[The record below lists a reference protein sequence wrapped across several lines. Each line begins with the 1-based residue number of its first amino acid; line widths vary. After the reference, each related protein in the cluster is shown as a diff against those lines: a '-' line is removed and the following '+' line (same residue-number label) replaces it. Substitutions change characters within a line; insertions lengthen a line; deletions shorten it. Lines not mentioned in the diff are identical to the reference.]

1 MSIVVLCVLLVQL
14 TTGVQTISDHYTV
27 ATGSSNSSTQ
37 CQQLCFCQNDVF
49 DCNYTHPTVLTKKGE
64 TFALSVAVVDQV
76 GKSVNAMIISSLKL
90 NRGEIGSVKGG
101 QQRRQVKDRCTE
113 LEYTIYSSND
123 HRAVI
128 EINADK
134 SFCCDQTTLMKEVN
148 VTFLPFTCPIGLE
161 PHSRVIDYTCVCDK
175 LIKQYVSK
183 CSLQNGTWS
192 IEMNSD
198 LYDHWIKYVY
208 ANITG
213 SWFLVASVCP
223 YEYCQKHPLNISL
236 VGLIETDEQCAHNRS
251 GVLCGGCPQ
260 GLSLV
265 FGSSNC
271 VQCSNYYLLLI
282 VPFALAGIVLVA
294 FILLTNMTVATG
306 TIHGLI
312 FYANIVSTNQ
322 TLFFPFENS
331 NFLTVFISWLN
342 LDLGIETCFYNG
354 MDSYGK
360 LMLQLV
366 FPAYLFLL
374 IFVFLVLHDRSQ
386 KVARIIGKMNPEATL
401 YTLILLSYSKLV
413 RIIIEALQSA
423 YLGYPQNK
431 FVWFYDGNVSYFA
444 FSHIPRF
451 LVAFIITLFA
461 AVYIVMLSCGQVFS
475 RYSKY
480 KLFKWTT
487 HKYCIHFMNAHHAP
501 LNNDH
506 RYWVGLLLLVKLV
519 YFLLSTLFYANVDVV
534 GLFSASLA
542 SIMLLLKL
550 LNRAYTKR
558 STNFLETLFFINLFV
573 ISIVVANSRTS
584 ISKNIHFI
592 LAYLSMSIVFVSFI
606 VMTVLHTC
614 GKRLSKTYATI
625 RMQSAIRVSQQEER
639 EHLVE
644 DINNETPDDQLREPA
659 LDILI
664 PVQPEDYNI
673 PEPPSPT
680 IQTRQMT
687 TFVDIR

>member
-14 TTGVQTISDHYTV
+14 TIGVQTISDLYTV

-49 DCNYTHPTVLTKKGE
+49 DCNSTHPTVLTKKGE
-64 TFALSVAVVDQV
+64 KFALCIAVVDQM
-76 GKSVNAMIISSLKL
+76 GKSVNATIISSLKL
-90 NRGEIGSVKGG
+90 DPGEIGSLKGG

-123 HRAVI
+123 HQAVI
-128 EINADK
+128 EINVDK
-134 SFCCDQTTLMKEVN
+134 SSCCEQKTFMKEVN
-148 VTFLPFTCPIGLE
+148 VAFLPFTCPIGLE
-161 PHSRVIDYTCVCDK
+161 PHSGVIDYTCVCDQQ
-175 LIKQYVSK
+175 IKQYVSK

-192 IEMNSD
+192 IEMKSD

-213 SWFLVASVCP
+213 WFLVASVCP
-223 YEYCQKHPLNISL
+223 YEYCQKRPLNISL
-236 VGLIETDEQCAHNRS
+236 VGLIETDEQCAYNRS

-265 FGSSNC
+265 FGNSKC

-312 FYANIVSTNQ
+312 FYANIVSANQ
-322 TLFFPFENS
+322 TLFFPFENP

-342 LDLGIETCFYNG
+342 LDLGIETCFYDG

-386 KVARIIGKMNPEATL
+386 KFARIIGKMNPEATL
-401 YTLILLSYSKLV
+401 YTLILISYSKLI
-413 RIIIEALQSA
+413 RIIIAALHLA
-423 YLGYPQNK
+423 YLAYPQNK

-451 LVAFIITLFA
+451 LAAFIITLFA

-506 RYWVGLLLLVKLV
+506 RYWVGLHLLVKLV
-519 YFLLSTLFYANVDVV
+519 YFLLSTLFYANIEVV
-534 GLFSASLA
+534 GLFSGSLA
-542 SIMLLLKL
+542 FVMLLLNL
-550 LNRAYTKR
+550 LNRVYKQR
-558 STNFLETLFFINLFV
+558 STNFLEVLFFINLFV
-573 ISIVVANSRTS
+573 ISIVVANSRNL
-584 ISKNIHFI
+584 ISKNVDFI

-614 GKRLSKTYATI
+614 GKSLSKTYATI
-625 RMQSAIRVSQQEER
+625 RMQFANRIS
-639 EHLVE
+639 
-644 DINNETPDDQLREPA
+644 
-659 LDILI
+659 
-664 PVQPEDYNI
+664 
-673 PEPPSPT
+673 
-680 IQTRQMT
+680 
-687 TFVDIR
+687 

>member
-1 MSIVVLCVLLVQL
+1 MKIDTVLFCISLALL
-14 TTGVQTISDHYTV
+14 TTNVQTAVSGEYNLVV
-27 ATGSSNSSTQ
+27 ASSNSSTQ

-49 DCNYTHPTVLTKKGE
+49 DCNSTHPTVLTKKGE
-64 TFALSVAVVDQV
+64 KFALSVAVVDQV
-76 GKSVNAMIISSLKL
+76 GKPVNATIITSLKL
-90 NRGEIGSVKGG
+90 DPGEIGSLKGG
-101 QQRRQVKDRCTE
+101 QQKRQVDDRCTE

-123 HRAVI
+123 YRAVM

-134 SFCCDQTTLMKEVN
+134 STFMKEVN

-175 LIKQYVSK
+175 QIKQYVSK
-183 CSLQNGTWS
+183 CSLENGTWS
-192 IEMNSD
+192 IEMNSE
-198 LYDHWIKYVY
+198 LFYKWIKYSY
-208 ANITG
+208 ANITK
-213 SWFLVASVCP
+213 SWFLIAASCP
-223 YEYCQKHPLNISL
+223 YEYCQKRPLNISL
-236 VGLIETDEQCAHNRS
+236 VGLIETDEQCAYNRS

-265 FGSSNC
+265 FGSSKC

-312 FYANIVSTNQ
+312 FYANIVAVNHTF
-322 TLFFPFENS
+322 FFPFKNP

-342 LDLGIETCFYNG
+342 LDLGIETCFYDG

-366 FPAYLFLL
+366 FPVYIFLL
-374 IFVFLVLHDRSQ
+374 ILAFMVLHDRSQ

-401 YTLILLSYSKLV
+401 YTHILLSYSKLI
-413 RIIIEALQSA
+413 RIIIAALQNANFA
-423 YLGYPQNK
+423 YPDGSHK

-451 LVAFIITLFA
+451 LAAFIITLFA

-519 YFLLSTLFYANVDVV
+519 YFLLSTLFYANIETV
-534 GLFSASLA
+534 GIFSACLA
-542 SIMLLLKL
+542 FIMLLFKL
-550 LNRAYTKR
+550 LNRAYIK
-558 STNFLETLFFINLFV
+558 SFTNYLEALFFINLLV
-573 ISIVVANSRTS
+573 ISIIVANSRTL
-584 ISKNIHFI
+584 ISKDNHFI

-614 GKRLSKTYATI
+614 GKSLSKTYATI
-625 RMQSAIRVSQQEER
+625 RMQFANRISQQEER

-644 DINNETPDDQLREPA
+644 DVNNDTPDDQLREPA

-664 PVQPEDYNI
+664 PVQPEDYNT
-673 PEPPSPT
+673 PSLPSPT